1 MLSKASKI
9 LLIVECNTHI
19 YIYIYIR
26 ETRIIF
32 QQFRPPESLTLIL
45 RLASS
50 ARKSSNELVRLRC
63 TCCSV
68 ALLARTCICFVSLSR
83 LHHRRRFRKYRP
95 LRQGARGRFRIL
107 WLAPRVPS
115 EADDSLSLSLS
126 LEFFQSAVRNPIAIR
141 GRASVTLAAAARGA
155 VALLHAAREKGRA
168 ANCSLLRQISG
179 RSLSRTR
186 NYSSEPTTACV

>member
-9 LLIVECNTHI
+9 LLIVECNTHIYIYI

-126 LEFFQSAVRNPIAIR
+126 SFSKVPYEIR
-141 GRASVTLAAAARGA
+141 SRFAGA
-155 VALLHAAREKGRA
+155 LPWRSQLQRA
-168 ANCSLLRQISG
+168 A
-179 RSLSRTR
+179 
-186 NYSSEPTTACV
+186 P